1 VVEKFEPQVVRNVI
15 SKETCQT
22 FWMFWKEWYLK
33 VPEEMRMLKDTGWL
47 ERQVLRKLMLKEC
60 M

>member
-22 FWMFWKEWYLK
+22 LLDVLEG
-33 VPEEMRMLKDTGWL
+33 VVSEGTGRNAYVKGYRWL